1 MCPVADPAFCLS
13 PLGALHLAGAA
24 WTEWHFLEV
33 RAIITGHLSPQPG
46 VLNQGSL
53 KPGASATELAFSE
66 GLLVGS
72 FLWLFLNRTWAP
84 SPRPAPTRAIL

>member
-1 MCPVADPAFCLS
+1 MCPVADPAFCRS

-24 WTEWHFLEV
+24 CTEWNFLEV

-53 KPGASATELAFSE
+53 KPGASATELAFNAS
-66 GLLVGS
+66 
-72 FLWLFLNRTWAP
+72 W
-84 SPRPAPTRAIL
+84 